1 MLPRRETTSRWA
13 DICLYTGSERSEVDC
28 LSTTDR
34 GSLRQPGICWYA
46 SANLCQEVLV
56 DIQELLI
63 TYGSAQKI
71 RYQRAS
77 PVCCVRGLLTAA
89 TLDFLL
95 CFDIELPGNGIEFV
109 SFILYCCLQN
119 HLLPGMSPLL
129 FESQLYDSKETYLRL
144 IFVFGNCIRICPNY
158 FFIYPKPI
166 FWYFLCL
173 EGGFWAP
180 VWNVLYVRFY
190 RLLNWPGN

>member
-71 RYQRAS
+71 QVPKS
-77 PVCCVRGLLTAA
+77 LTC
-89 TLDFLL
+89 LL
-95 CFDIELPGNGIEFV
+95 CERSSHSSHTRFSSMLWYWTSWKLNWV
-109 SFILYCCLQN
+109 CLFYTL
-119 HLLPGMSPLL
+119 LLPTEPS
-129 FESQLYDSKETYLRL
+129 SS
-144 IFVFGNCIRICPNY
+144 
-158 FFIYPKPI
+158 
-166 FWYFLCL
+166 
-173 EGGFWAP
+173 
-180 VWNVLYVRFY
+180 WNVSIAFWESIV
-190 RLLNWPGN
+190 W